1 MPKGANSFYAP
12 YPYRAINAGNLATI
26 RRKASRKPSKITNQ
40 LVQLI
45 TTCLENKW
53 SPEQIANGI
62 STIHVTPKTIYN
74 WIYNKVI
81 PFDIKKLRR
90 RGKNYQPK
98 SQGTL
103 LKRPETDW
111 FLQHS
116 LDLRPDEVNQREIF
130 GHWEADSVL
139 SGRNGSEAVAS
150 FLERKTRKYVAYKMA
165 NKTSE
170 CMYQAFQK
178 LLQDFKGCVHSVA
191 CDRGTEFTSTK
202 YVSLWEQESVEV
214 YMAHPYSPHE
224 RGSNENHN
232 GLLREYYPKGTDFSQ
247 VSQQEL
253 DRATEAINQRP
264 RKVLN

>member
-150 FLERKTRKYVAYKMA
+150 FL
-165 NKTSE
+165 
-170 CMYQAFQK
+170 
-178 LLQDFKGCVHSVA
+178 
-191 CDRGTEFTSTK
+191 
-202 YVSLWEQESVEV
+202 
-214 YMAHPYSPHE
+214 
-224 RGSNENHN
+224 
-232 GLLREYYPKGTDFSQ
+232 
-247 VSQQEL
+247 
-253 DRATEAINQRP
+253 
-264 RKVLN
+264 